1 MRQKRVA
8 TAAPGSNKSSR
19 KDYKTNCRIA
29 KTCDKDVAKNNHRS
43 VHFADDTGVPSR
55 IFCST
60 ATSSCTSYSG
70 ERSHPAK
77 CHARR
82 NRETFVER
90 RHSVSFT
97 EQRPICFAPI
107 FSSQKDWGSSA
118 GDKSSSVEQIYN
130 SQALQ
135 DGELAERDSVGA
147 QGRLHG
153 HNRFKRCLFF
163 DSNSPVSSKISS
175 FQLEEPAVPVCCS
188 SFWPYQCSK
197 SIHESFETGHSK
209 YATKGNSVSNLYRRP
224 NYCGIL
230 KDGMQRA
237 GRVCSSVV
245 NRSRFQCKYGKIKL
259 SAENSSGIPRVCV
272 GFDKNGAFSTRE
284 EERGHSTK
292 NSKLTHEQT
301 NFSSSN
307 FKYGRLDAV
316 GQMGSNASGYLLPIS
331 STGFE
336 QCSRRNRERLR
347 LVDNVKSRS
356 SAGAKDVVNKLGNVA
371 RQSNGDVA
379 SKFDNSDRCLPVR
392 MGSSLPE
399 YRQGGQRFVVE
410 RGNHVTHQCVRA
422 NDGMVCN
429 SNACKCY
436 NRGTCSFSNGQYN
449 RGVLHKQTRWNKV
462 LSNGHNCQEN
472 LGLGHKAS
480 SSSISRTSARKAECD
495 GGQVIT
501 RTERQ
506 PRMVIGSG
514 SVLQANQESRFSS
527 ASGLVCNTVECPG
540 SKVCILEA
548 RSSGVESGRIC
559 HHLDRHKSVCVS
571 SVLSD
576 KPPVTKSTH
585 RKYVRNVVNC
595 TSMEDSAMVS
605 NSVKH
610 VGSQTNSTSTESRF
624 ASASAFQ
631 RGTSSSDHET
641 SRLAVVS
648 QHLSD
653 KGISD
658 EAAELILAS
667 WRTGTEQQYSGA
679 WRQWVSWCNKRK
691 SNPLSASIGTVS
703 QFLTSLYASGLSYS
717 TVNTYRSAIS
727 MTHLPIDGVPV
738 GSHYL
743 IKRLMKGIF
752 NKRPPV
758 PRYVI
763 SWPVEKVLRYLKIM
777 PGYDQISLK
786 LLTWKTAILIALV
799 SADRGDAIAA
809 LSTEYMIK
817 DSEGYHFLVSKPTK
831 CTRPG
836 RGIKQ
841 IDLPKFTKDRRICVV
856 YCLDKYLRA
865 TKRLRVDKQL
875 FISYVKP
882 HRSVTRTSIARWI
895 KLIMQKSGIDVS
907 IFQPHST
914 RSASTSTAFQ
924 QGVSVPDILKKADW
938 SNASV
943 FHRFYNRPKVH
954 ADFAQAILSVK

>member
-1 MRQKRVA
+1 MQTIQGYRLEFFAVPQQVVAPVTVVKGLTQQNVMQEEIEKLLLKGAIQLVSPSNGQFVSRLFLVPKKTGDLRPVINLRPLNKFIIHKHFKMENLQNVTQLVRKGDYMVTIDLKDAYFSIPIHQSHRKFLRFSWRNQLFQFAALPFGLTSAPRVFTKVLKPVIASMRQR
-8 TAAPGSNKSSR
+8 G
-19 KDYKTNCRIA
+19 I
-29 KTCDKDVAKNNHRS
+29 
-43 VHFADDTGVPSR
+43 
-55 IFCST
+55 
-60 ATSSCTSYSG
+60 
-70 ERSHPAK
+70 
-77 CHARR
+77 
-82 NRETFVER
+82 
-90 RHSVSFT
+90 
-97 EQRPICFAPI
+97 
-107 FSSQKDWGSSA
+107 
-118 GDKSSSVEQIYN
+118 
-130 SQALQ
+130 
-135 DGELAERDSVGA
+135 
-147 QGRLHG
+147 
-153 HNRFKRCLFF
+153 RCLIYI
-163 DSNSPVSSKISS
+163 DDLIIVASSKMECNEQAAFAVQLLTDLGFNVNMEKSNLVPETRVEFLGFVLDSIRMELFLPEKKKEDILQRIQNLLMSRQILVRQISS
-175 FQLEEPAVPVCCS
+175 MVGLMQSAKWAVMPAVIYYRFLQRDLNSALEE
-188 SFWPYQCSK
+188 
-197 SIHESFETGHSK
+197 TGRDYDS
-209 YATKGNSVSNLYRRP
+209 L
-224 NYCGIL
+224 I
-230 KDGMQRA
+230 M
-237 GRVCSSVV
+237 
-245 NRSRFQCKYGKIKL
+245 L
-259 SAENSSGIPRVCV
+259 SQE
-272 GFDKNGAFSTRE
+272 
-284 EERGHSTK
+284 
-292 NSKLTHEQT
+292 
-301 NFSSSN
+301 
-307 FKYGRLDAV
+307 
-316 GQMGSNASGYLLPIS
+316 
-331 STGFE
+331 
-336 QCSRRNRERLR
+336 
-347 LVDNVKSRS
+347 
-356 SAGAKDVVNKLGNVA
+356 A
-371 RQSNGDVA
+371 RQELKMWLTNLEMWHGRAMVMSRPSLIIQTDASLLGWGTVCLNTGKEANGLW
-379 SKFDNSDRCLPVR
+379 SKKENMLHINVLELMTAWFAIQTLVN
-392 MGSSLPE
+392 
-399 YRQGGQRFVVE
+399 
-410 RGNHVTHQCVRA
+410 VTS
-422 NDGMVCN
+422 G
-429 SNACKCY
+429 
-436 NRGTCSFSNGQYN
+436 CSFSNGQYN

-472 LGLGHKAS
+472 LGLGHKTS

-495 GGQVIT
+495 GGQVT
-501 RTERQ
+501 ARTERQ
-506 PRMVIGSG
+506 SRMVIGSG

-585 RKYVRNVVNC
+585 RKNVRNVVNC

-631 RGTSSSDHET
+631 IQRRTSSSDHET

-841 IDLPKFTKDRRICVV
+841 IDLPKFIKDRRICVV

-865 TKRLRVDKQL
+865 TKKLRVDKQL

>member
-19 KDYKTNCRIA
+19 KDYKNNCRIA

-55 IFCST
+55 IFGST
-60 ATSSCTSYSG
+60 ATSSCTSFSG

-224 NYCGIL
+224 NYCGIF

-259 SAENSSGIPRVCV
+259 NAENSSGIPRVCV

-284 EERGHSTK
+284 EEREHSTK
-292 NSKLTHEQT
+292 NSKLTDEQT
-301 NFSSSN
+301 NFSLSS

-449 RGVLHKQTRWNKV
+449 RGV
-462 LSNGHNCQEN
+462 
-472 LGLGHKAS
+472 
-480 SSSISRTSARKAECD
+480 
-495 GGQVIT
+495 
-501 RTERQ
+501 
-506 PRMVIGSG
+506 
-514 SVLQANQESRFSS
+514 
-527 ASGLVCNTVECPG
+527 
-540 SKVCILEA
+540 
-548 RSSGVESGRIC
+548 
-559 HHLDRHKSVCVS
+559 
-571 SVLSD
+571 
-576 KPPVTKSTH
+576 
-585 RKYVRNVVNC
+585 
-595 TSMEDSAMVS
+595 
-605 NSVKH
+605 
-610 VGSQTNSTSTESRF
+610 
-624 ASASAFQ
+624 
-631 RGTSSSDHET
+631 
-641 SRLAVVS
+641 
-648 QHLSD
+648 
-653 KGISD
+653 
-658 EAAELILAS
+658 
-667 WRTGTEQQYSGA
+667 
-679 WRQWVSWCNKRK
+679 
-691 SNPLSASIGTVS
+691 
-703 QFLTSLYASGLSYS
+703 
-717 TVNTYRSAIS
+717 
-727 MTHLPIDGVPV
+727 
-738 GSHYL
+738 
-743 IKRLMKGIF
+743 
-752 NKRPPV
+752 
-758 PRYVI
+758 
-763 SWPVEKVLRYLKIM
+763 
-777 PGYDQISLK
+777 
-786 LLTWKTAILIALV
+786 
-799 SADRGDAIAA
+799 
-809 LSTEYMIK
+809 
-817 DSEGYHFLVSKPTK
+817 PT
-831 CTRPG
+831 
-836 RGIKQ
+836 
-841 IDLPKFTKDRRICVV
+841 
-856 YCLDKYLRA
+856 
-865 TKRLRVDKQL
+865 
-875 FISYVKP
+875 
-882 HRSVTRTSIARWI
+882 
-895 KLIMQKSGIDVS
+895 
-907 IFQPHST
+907 
-914 RSASTSTAFQ
+914 
-924 QGVSVPDILKKADW
+924 
-938 SNASV
+938 
-943 FHRFYNRPKVH
+943 
-954 ADFAQAILSVK
+954 

>member
-1 MRQKRVA
+1 MWQRITTDQFILQTIQGYRLEFFAVPQQVVAPVTVVKGLTQQNVMQEEIEKLLLKGAIQLVSPSNGQFVSRLFLVPKKTGDLRLVINLRPLNKFIIRKHFKMENLQNVTQLVRKGDYMVTIDLKDAYFSIPIHQSHRKFLRFSWRNQLFQFAALPFGLTSAPRVFTKVLKPVIASMRQR
-8 TAAPGSNKSSR
+8 G
-19 KDYKTNCRIA
+19 I
-29 KTCDKDVAKNNHRS
+29 
-43 VHFADDTGVPSR
+43 
-55 IFCST
+55 
-60 ATSSCTSYSG
+60 
-70 ERSHPAK
+70 
-77 CHARR
+77 
-82 NRETFVER
+82 
-90 RHSVSFT
+90 
-97 EQRPICFAPI
+97 
-107 FSSQKDWGSSA
+107 
-118 GDKSSSVEQIYN
+118 
-130 SQALQ
+130 
-135 DGELAERDSVGA
+135 
-147 QGRLHG
+147 
-153 HNRFKRCLFF
+153 RCLIYI
-163 DSNSPVSSKISS
+163 DDLIIMASSKMECNEQAV
-175 FQLEEPAVPVCCS
+175 FAVQLLTDLG
-188 SFWPYQCSK
+188 F
-197 SIHESFETGHSK
+197 
-209 YATKGNSVSNLYRRP
+209 N
-224 NYCGIL
+224 
-230 KDGMQRA
+230 
-237 GRVCSSVV
+237 V
-245 NRSRFQCKYGKIKL
+245 NMEKIKL

-284 EERGHSTK
+284 EEREHSTK

-301 NFSSSN
+301 NFSSSS

-436 NRGTCSFSNGQYN
+436 NGGTCSFSNGQYN

-679 WRQWVSWCNKRK
+679 WRQWVSWCDKRK

>member
-1 MRQKRVA
+1 M
-8 TAAPGSNKSSR
+8 
-19 KDYKTNCRIA
+19 
-29 KTCDKDVAKNNHRS
+29 
-43 VHFADDTGVPSR
+43 
-55 IFCST
+55 
-60 ATSSCTSYSG
+60 
-70 ERSHPAK
+70 
-77 CHARR
+77 
-82 NRETFVER
+82 FV
-90 RHSVSFT
+90 
-97 EQRPICFAPI
+97 
-107 FSSQKDWGSSA
+107 
-118 GDKSSSVEQIYN
+118 
-130 SQALQ
+130 
-135 DGELAERDSVGA
+135 
-147 QGRLHG
+147 
-153 HNRFKRCLFF
+153 FKWTIQPRC
-163 DSNSPVSSKISS
+163 PT
-175 FQLEEPAVPVCCS
+175 
-188 SFWPYQCSK
+188 Y
-197 SIHESFETGHSK
+197 
-209 YATKGNSVSNLYRRP
+209 
-224 NYCGIL
+224 
-230 KDGMQRA
+230 
-237 GRVCSSVV
+237 
-245 NRSRFQCKYGKIKL
+245 
-259 SAENSSGIPRVCV
+259 
-272 GFDKNGAFSTRE
+272 
-284 EERGHSTK
+284 
-292 NSKLTHEQT
+292 
-301 NFSSSN
+301 
-307 FKYGRLDAV
+307 
-316 GQMGSNASGYLLPIS
+316 
-331 STGFE
+331 
-336 QCSRRNRERLR
+336 
-347 LVDNVKSRS
+347 
-356 SAGAKDVVNKLGNVA
+356 
-371 RQSNGDVA
+371 
-379 SKFDNSDRCLPVR
+379 
-392 MGSSLPE
+392 
-399 YRQGGQRFVVE
+399 
-410 RGNHVTHQCVRA
+410 
-422 NDGMVCN
+422 
-429 SNACKCY
+429 
-436 NRGTCSFSNGQYN
+436 
-449 RGVLHKQTRWNKV
+449 KQTRWNKV

-495 GGQVIT
+495 GGQVIA

-576 KPPVTKSTH
+576 KLPVTKSTH

-610 VGSQTNSTSTESRF
+610 VGSQTNSTSSEMRF

-817 DSEGYHFLVSKPTK
+817 DSEGYHFWFPNQPSVHVQDVESSRLICPS
-831 CTRPG
+831 
-836 RGIKQ
+836 
-841 IDLPKFTKDRRICVV
+841 LP
-856 YCLDKYLRA
+856 
-865 TKRLRVDKQL
+865 
-875 FISYVKP
+875 
-882 HRSVTRTSIARWI
+882 RT
-895 KLIMQKSGIDVS
+895 
-907 IFQPHST
+907 
-914 RSASTSTAFQ
+914 
-924 QGVSVPDILKKADW
+924 GVFV
-938 SNASV
+938 
-943 FHRFYNRPKVH
+943 
-954 ADFAQAILSVK
+954 

>member
-1 MRQKRVA
+1 MWQRITTDQFILQTIQGYRLEFFAVPQQVVAPVTVVKGLTQQNVMQEEIEKLLLKGAIQLVSPSNGQFVSRLFLVPKKTGDLRPVIYLRPLNKFIIRKHFKMENLQNVTQLVRKGDYMVTIDLKDAYFSIPIHQSHRKFLRFSWRNQLFQFAALPFGLTSAPRVFTKVLKPVIASMRQR
-8 TAAPGSNKSSR
+8 G
-19 KDYKTNCRIA
+19 I
-29 KTCDKDVAKNNHRS
+29 
-43 VHFADDTGVPSR
+43 
-55 IFCST
+55 
-60 ATSSCTSYSG
+60 
-70 ERSHPAK
+70 
-77 CHARR
+77 
-82 NRETFVER
+82 
-90 RHSVSFT
+90 
-97 EQRPICFAPI
+97 
-107 FSSQKDWGSSA
+107 
-118 GDKSSSVEQIYN
+118 
-130 SQALQ
+130 
-135 DGELAERDSVGA
+135 
-147 QGRLHG
+147 
-153 HNRFKRCLFF
+153 RCLIYIDDLIIVASSKMECNEQAVFAVQLLTDLGF
-163 DSNSPVSSKISS
+163 NVNMEKSNLVPKTRVEFLGFVLDSIRMELFLPEKKKENILQRIRNLLMSRQILVRQVSSMVGLMQSAKWAVMPAVIYYRFLQRDLNSA
-175 FQLEEPAVPVCCS
+175 LEETGRDYDSSIMLSQEARQELKMWLTNLEMWHGRAMVMSRPSLIIQTDASLLGWGAVCLN
-188 SFWPYQCSK
+188 
-197 SIHESFETGHSK
+197 TGK
-209 YATKGNSVSNLYRRP
+209 EA
-224 NYCGIL
+224 
-230 KDGMQRA
+230 
-237 GRVCSSVV
+237 
-245 NRSRFQCKYGKIKL
+245 
-259 SAENSSGIPRVCV
+259 
-272 GFDKNGAFSTRE
+272 NGLWSRE
-284 EERGHSTK
+284 ETMLHINVLELMTAWFAI
-292 NSKLTHEQT
+292 QT
-301 NFSSSN
+301 
-307 FKYGRLDAV
+307 
-316 GQMGSNASGYLLPIS
+316 Q
-331 STGFE
+331 
-336 QCSRRNRERLR
+336 
-347 LVDNVKSRS
+347 
-356 SAGAKDVVNKLGNVA
+356 
-371 RQSNGDVA
+371 
-379 SKFDNSDRCLPVR
+379 
-392 MGSSLPE
+392 
-399 YRQGGQRFVVE
+399 
-410 RGNHVTHQCVRA
+410 
-422 NDGMVCN
+422 
-429 SNACKCY
+429 ACKCY
-436 NRGTCSFSNGQYN
+436 NGGTCSFSNGQYN

-679 WRQWVSWCNKRK
+679 WRQWVSWCDKRK

>member
-1 MRQKRVA
+1 MWQRITTDQFILQTIQGYRLEFFAVPQQVVAPVTVVKGLTQQNVMQEEIEKLLLKGAIQLVSPSNGQFVSRLFLVPKKTGDLRPVINLRPLNKFIIRKHFKMENLQNVTQLVRKGDYMVTIDLKDAYFSIPIHQSHRKFLRFSWRNQLFQFAALPFGLTSAPRVFTKVLKPVIASMRQR
-8 TAAPGSNKSSR
+8 G
-19 KDYKTNCRIA
+19 I
-29 KTCDKDVAKNNHRS
+29 
-43 VHFADDTGVPSR
+43 
-55 IFCST
+55 
-60 ATSSCTSYSG
+60 
-70 ERSHPAK
+70 
-77 CHARR
+77 
-82 NRETFVER
+82 
-90 RHSVSFT
+90 
-97 EQRPICFAPI
+97 
-107 FSSQKDWGSSA
+107 
-118 GDKSSSVEQIYN
+118 
-130 SQALQ
+130 
-135 DGELAERDSVGA
+135 
-147 QGRLHG
+147 
-153 HNRFKRCLFF
+153 RCLIYI
-163 DSNSPVSSKISS
+163 DDLIIVASS
-175 FQLEEPAVPVCCS
+175 
-188 SFWPYQCSK
+188 
-197 SIHESFETGHSK
+197 
-209 YATKGNSVSNLYRRP
+209 
-224 NYCGIL
+224 

-284 EERGHSTK
+284 EEREHSTK

-301 NFSSSN
+301 NFSSSS

-436 NRGTCSFSNGQYN
+436 NGGTCSFSNGQYN

-679 WRQWVSWCNKRK
+679 WRQWVSWCDKRK

>member
-1 MRQKRVA
+1 MWQRITTDQFILQTIQGYRLEFFAVPQQVVAPVTVVKGLTQQNVMQEEIEKLLLKGAIQLVSPSNGQFVSRLFLVPKKTGDLRPVINLRPLNKFIIRKHFKMENLQNVTQLVRKGDYMVTIDLKDAYFSIPIHQSHRKFLRFSWRNQLFQFAALPFGLTSAPRVFTKVLKPVIANMRQR
-8 TAAPGSNKSSR
+8 G
-19 KDYKTNCRIA
+19 I
-29 KTCDKDVAKNNHRS
+29 
-43 VHFADDTGVPSR
+43 
-55 IFCST
+55 
-60 ATSSCTSYSG
+60 
-70 ERSHPAK
+70 
-77 CHARR
+77 
-82 NRETFVER
+82 
-90 RHSVSFT
+90 
-97 EQRPICFAPI
+97 
-107 FSSQKDWGSSA
+107 
-118 GDKSSSVEQIYN
+118 
-130 SQALQ
+130 
-135 DGELAERDSVGA
+135 
-147 QGRLHG
+147 
-153 HNRFKRCLFF
+153 RCLIYI
-163 DSNSPVSSKISS
+163 DDLIIVASSKMECNEQAV
-175 FQLEEPAVPVCCS
+175 FAVQLLTDLGFNVNME
-188 SFWPYQCSK
+188 K
-197 SIHESFETGHSK
+197 
-209 YATKGNSVSNLYRRP
+209 SNLVP
-224 NYCGIL
+224 
-230 KDGMQRA
+230 KT
-237 GRVCSSVV
+237 RVE
-245 NRSRFQCKYGKIKL
+245 FL
-259 SAENSSGIPRVCV
+259 
-272 GFDKNGAFSTRE
+272 GFVLDSIRMELFSTRE
-284 EERGHSTK
+284 EEREHSTK

-301 NFSSSN
+301 NFSSSS

-410 RGNHVTHQCVRA
+410 RGNHATHQCVRA

-436 NRGTCSFSNGQYN
+436 NGGTCTFSNGQYN

-679 WRQWVSWCNKRK
+679 WRQWVSWCDKRK
-691 SNPLSASIGTVS
+691 SIRF
-703 QFLTSLYASGLSYS
+703 Q
-717 TVNTYRSAIS
+717 
-727 MTHLPIDGVPV
+727 
-738 GSHYL
+738 
-743 IKRLMKGIF
+743 
-752 NKRPPV
+752 
-758 PRYVI
+758 
-763 SWPVEKVLRYLKIM
+763 
-777 PGYDQISLK
+777 
-786 LLTWKTAILIALV
+786 LL
-799 SADRGDAIAA
+799 
-809 LSTEYMIK
+809 
-817 DSEGYHFLVSKPTK
+817 
-831 CTRPG
+831 
-836 RGIKQ
+836 
-841 IDLPKFTKDRRICVV
+841 
-856 YCLDKYLRA
+856 
-865 TKRLRVDKQL
+865 
-875 FISYVKP
+875 
-882 HRSVTRTSIARWI
+882 
-895 KLIMQKSGIDVS
+895 
-907 IFQPHST
+907 
-914 RSASTSTAFQ
+914 
-924 QGVSVPDILKKADW
+924 
-938 SNASV
+938 
-943 FHRFYNRPKVH
+943 
-954 ADFAQAILSVK
+954 

>member
-1 MRQKRVA
+1 MTTKLTAGSLRHAIKMWQRITTDQFILQTIQGYRLEFFAVPQQVVAPVTVVKGLTQQNVMQEEIEKLLLKGAIQLVSPSNGQFVSRLFLVPKKTGDLRPVINLRPLNKFIIHKHFKMENLQNVTQLVRKGDYMVTIDLKDAYFSIPIHQSHRKFLRFSWRNHLFQFAALPFGLTSAPRVFTKVLKPVIANMRQR
-8 TAAPGSNKSSR
+8 G
-19 KDYKTNCRIA
+19 I
-29 KTCDKDVAKNNHRS
+29 
-43 VHFADDTGVPSR
+43 
-55 IFCST
+55 
-60 ATSSCTSYSG
+60 
-70 ERSHPAK
+70 
-77 CHARR
+77 
-82 NRETFVER
+82 
-90 RHSVSFT
+90 
-97 EQRPICFAPI
+97 
-107 FSSQKDWGSSA
+107 
-118 GDKSSSVEQIYN
+118 
-130 SQALQ
+130 
-135 DGELAERDSVGA
+135 
-147 QGRLHG
+147 
-153 HNRFKRCLFF
+153 RCLIYI
-163 DSNSPVSSKISS
+163 DDLIIVASSKMECNEQAA
-175 FQLEEPAVPVCCS
+175 FAVQLLTDLG
-188 SFWPYQCSK
+188 F
-197 SIHESFETGHSK
+197 
-209 YATKGNSVSNLYRRP
+209 N
-224 NYCGIL
+224 
-230 KDGMQRA
+230 
-237 GRVCSSVV
+237 V
-245 NRSRFQCKYGKIKL
+245 NMEKIKL
-259 SAENSSGIPRVCV
+259 SAENSSGVPRVCV
-272 GFDKNGAFSTRE
+272 GFVKNGAFSTRE

-410 RGNHVTHQCVRA
+410 RGNHVAHQCVRA

-429 SNACKCY
+429 SDTCKCH

-495 GGQVIT
+495 GGQVIA

-585 RKYVRNVVNC
+585 RKNVRNVVNC

-691 SNPLSASIGTVS
+691 SNPLRN
-703 QFLTSLYASGLSYS
+703 F
-717 TVNTYRSAIS
+717 
-727 MTHLPIDGVPV
+727 
-738 GSHYL
+738 
-743 IKRLMKGIF
+743 
-752 NKRPPV
+752 
-758 PRYVI
+758 
-763 SWPVEKVLRYLKIM
+763 
-777 PGYDQISLK
+777 
-786 LLTWKTAILIALV
+786 
-799 SADRGDAIAA
+799 
-809 LSTEYMIK
+809 
-817 DSEGYHFLVSKPTK
+817 
-831 CTRPG
+831 
-836 RGIKQ
+836 
-841 IDLPKFTKDRRICVV
+841 
-856 YCLDKYLRA
+856 
-865 TKRLRVDKQL
+865 
-875 FISYVKP
+875 
-882 HRSVTRTSIARWI
+882 
-895 KLIMQKSGIDVS
+895 
-907 IFQPHST
+907 
-914 RSASTSTAFQ
+914 
-924 QGVSVPDILKKADW
+924 
-938 SNASV
+938 
-943 FHRFYNRPKVH
+943 
-954 ADFAQAILSVK
+954 

>member
-1 MRQKRVA
+1 MWQ
-8 TAAPGSNKSSR
+8 
-19 KDYKTNCRIA
+19 RI
-29 KTCDKDVAKNNHRS
+29 TTDQ
-43 VHFADDTGVPSR
+43 F
-55 IFCST
+55 I
-60 ATSSCTSYSG
+60 
-70 ERSHPAK
+70 
-77 CHARR
+77 
-82 NRETFVER
+82 
-90 RHSVSFT
+90 
-97 EQRPICFAPI
+97 
-107 FSSQKDWGSSA
+107 
-118 GDKSSSVEQIYN
+118 
-130 SQALQ
+130 LQ
-135 DGELAERDSVGA
+135 TI
-147 QGRLHG
+147 QGYRLE
-153 HNRFKRCLFF
+153 FF
-163 DSNSPVSSKISS
+163 
-175 FQLEEPAVPVCCS
+175 AVPQQVVAPVTVVKGLTQQNVMQEEIEKLLLKGAIQLVS
-188 SFWPYQCSK
+188 PSNGQFVSRLFLVPKKTGDLRPVINLRPLNKFIIRKHFKMENLQNVTQLVRKGDYMVTIDLKDAYFSIPIHQSHRKFLRFSWRNQLFEFAALPFWPYQCSK

-245 NRSRFQCKYGKIKL
+245 NRSRFQCKYEKIKL
-259 SAENSSGIPRVCV
+259 GAENSSGIPRVCV

-284 EERGHSTK
+284 EEREHSTK

-301 NFSSSN
+301 NFSSSS

-436 NRGTCSFSNGQYN
+436 NGGTCSFSNGQYN

-559 HHLDRHKSVCVS
+559 HHLDRHKSICVS

-679 WRQWVSWCNKRK
+679 WRQWVSWCDKRK

-786 LLTWKTAILIALV
+786 T
-799 SADRGDAIAA
+799 S
-809 LSTEYMIK
+809 YM
-817 DSEGYHFLVSKPTK
+817 ENCYTN
-831 CTRPG
+831 
-836 RGIKQ
+836 
-841 IDLPKFTKDRRICVV
+841 
-856 YCLDKYLRA
+856 
-865 TKRLRVDKQL
+865 
-875 FISYVKP
+875 
-882 HRSVTRTSIARWI
+882 SI
-895 KLIMQKSGIDVS
+895 
-907 IFQPHST
+907 
-914 RSASTSTAFQ
+914 
-924 QGVSVPDILKKADW
+924 GVS
-938 SNASV
+938 
-943 FHRFYNRPKVH
+943 R
-954 ADFAQAILSVK
+954 

>member
-1 MRQKRVA
+1 M
-8 TAAPGSNKSSR
+8 
-19 KDYKTNCRIA
+19 
-29 KTCDKDVAKNNHRS
+29 AKNNHRS

-55 IFCST
+55 IFGST

-90 RHSVSFT
+90 CHSVSFT
-97 EQRPICFAPI
+97 EQRAICFAPI
-107 FSSQKDWGSSA
+107 FSSQKDWGFSA

-224 NYCGIL
+224 NYCGIF

-259 SAENSSGIPRVCV
+259 NAENSSGIPRFVLDSIRMELFLPEKKKENILQRIRNLLMSRQILVRQVSSMVGLMQSAKWAVMPAVIYYRFLQRDLNSALEETGRDYDSLIMLSQEARQELKMWLTNLEMWHGRAMVMSRPSLIIQTDASLLGWGAVCLNT
-272 GFDKNGAFSTRE
+272 GKEANGLWSRE
-284 EERGHSTK
+284 ETMLHINVLELMTAWFAIQTLVNVTTRAHVRFQMDNTTAVSYINKQGGTK
-292 NSKLTHEQT
+292 SCQMVIIAKKIWDWAIKHQVQVSAEHLPGKQNVTADKLSRELNDNLEWSLDREVFCKLIRKAGFRPQVDLFAT
-301 NFSSSN
+301 
-307 FKYGRLDAV
+307 RLNAQVQKFVSWKPDPQAWKVDAFAITWTGIKAYAFPPFCLISRLLQKV
-316 GQMGSNASGYLLPIS
+316 HIENMSEMLLIAPVWKTQPWFPTLLSMLVRRPILLP
-331 STGFE
+331 
-336 QCSRRNRERLR
+336 Q
-347 LVDNVKSRS
+347 K
-356 SAGAKDVVNKLGNVA
+356 
-371 RQSNGDVA
+371 
-379 SKFDNSDRCLPVR
+379 
-392 MGSSLPE
+392 
-399 YRQGGQRFVVE
+399 
-410 RGNHVTHQCVRA
+410 
-422 NDGMVCN
+422 
-429 SNACKCY
+429 
-436 NRGTCSFSNGQYN
+436 
-449 RGVLHKQTRWNKV
+449 
-462 LSNGHNCQEN
+462 
-472 LGLGHKAS
+472 
-480 SSSISRTSARKAECD
+480 
-495 GGQVIT
+495 
-501 RTERQ
+501 
-506 PRMVIGSG
+506 
-514 SVLQANQESRFSS
+514 
-527 ASGLVCNTVECPG
+527 
-540 SKVCILEA
+540 
-548 RSSGVESGRIC
+548 
-559 HHLDRHKSVCVS
+559 
-571 SVLSD
+571 
-576 KPPVTKSTH
+576 
-585 RKYVRNVVNC
+585 
-595 TSMEDSAMVS
+595 
-605 NSVKH
+605 
-610 VGSQTNSTSTESRF
+610 SRF

-679 WRQWVSWCNKRK
+679 WRQWVSWCDKRK

-738 GSHYL
+738 GSHFL

-758 PRYVI
+758 PRYVT

>member
-1 MRQKRVA
+1 MWQRITTDQFILQTIQGYRLEFLAVPQQVVAPVTVVKGLTQQNVMQEEIEKLLLKGAIQLVSPSNGQFVSRLFLVPKKTGDLRPVINLRPLNKFIIRKHFKMENLQNVTQLVRKGDYMVTIDLKDAYFSIPIHQSHRKFLRFSWRNQLFQFAALPFGLTSAPRVFTKVLKPVIASMRQR
-8 TAAPGSNKSSR
+8 G
-19 KDYKTNCRIA
+19 I
-29 KTCDKDVAKNNHRS
+29 
-43 VHFADDTGVPSR
+43 
-55 IFCST
+55 
-60 ATSSCTSYSG
+60 
-70 ERSHPAK
+70 
-77 CHARR
+77 
-82 NRETFVER
+82 
-90 RHSVSFT
+90 
-97 EQRPICFAPI
+97 
-107 FSSQKDWGSSA
+107 
-118 GDKSSSVEQIYN
+118 
-130 SQALQ
+130 
-135 DGELAERDSVGA
+135 
-147 QGRLHG
+147 
-153 HNRFKRCLFF
+153 RCLIYI
-163 DSNSPVSSKISS
+163 DDLIIVASSKMECNEQAV
-175 FQLEEPAVPVCCS
+175 FAVQLLTDLG
-188 SFWPYQCSK
+188 F
-197 SIHESFETGHSK
+197 
-209 YATKGNSVSNLYRRP
+209 N
-224 NYCGIL
+224 
-230 KDGMQRA
+230 
-237 GRVCSSVV
+237 V
-245 NRSRFQCKYGKIKL
+245 NMEKIKL
-259 SAENSSGIPRVCV
+259 NAENSSGIPRVCV

-284 EERGHSTK
+284 EEREHSTK
-292 NSKLTHEQT
+292 NSKLTDEQT
-301 NFSSSN
+301 NFSSSS

-559 HHLDRHKSVCVS
+559 HQLDRHKSVCVS

-605 NSVKH
+605 NSVKY

-679 WRQWVSWCNKRK
+679 WRQWVSWCDKRK

>member
-1 MRQKRVA
+1 MWQ
-8 TAAPGSNKSSR
+8 
-19 KDYKTNCRIA
+19 RI
-29 KTCDKDVAKNNHRS
+29 TTDQ
-43 VHFADDTGVPSR
+43 F
-55 IFCST
+55 I
-60 ATSSCTSYSG
+60 
-70 ERSHPAK
+70 
-77 CHARR
+77 
-82 NRETFVER
+82 
-90 RHSVSFT
+90 
-97 EQRPICFAPI
+97 
-107 FSSQKDWGSSA
+107 
-118 GDKSSSVEQIYN
+118 
-130 SQALQ
+130 LQ
-135 DGELAERDSVGA
+135 TI
-147 QGRLHG
+147 QGYRLE
-153 HNRFKRCLFF
+153 FF
-163 DSNSPVSSKISS
+163 
-175 FQLEEPAVPVCCS
+175 AVPQQVVA
-188 SFWPYQCSK
+188 PV
-197 SIHESFETGHSK
+197 TVV
-209 YATKGNSVSNLYRRP
+209 KGLTQQNVMQEEIEKLLLKGAIQLVSP
-224 NYCGIL
+224 
-230 KDGMQRA
+230 
-237 GRVCSSVV
+237 
-245 NRSRFQCKYGKIKL
+245 
-259 SAENSSGIPRVCV
+259 
-272 GFDKNGAFSTRE
+272 
-284 EERGHSTK
+284 
-292 NSKLTHEQT
+292 
-301 NFSSSN
+301 
-307 FKYGRLDAV
+307 
-316 GQMGSNASGYLLPIS
+316 
-331 STGFE
+331 
-336 QCSRRNRERLR
+336 
-347 LVDNVKSRS
+347 
-356 SAGAKDVVNKLGNVA
+356 
-371 RQSNGDVA
+371 
-379 SKFDNSDRCLPVR
+379 
-392 MGSSLPE
+392 
-399 YRQGGQRFVVE
+399 
-410 RGNHVTHQCVRA
+410 
-422 NDGMVCN
+422 
-429 SNACKCY
+429 
-436 NRGTCSFSNGQYN
+436 SNGQFVSRLFLVPKKTGDLRPVINLRPLNKFIIRKHFKMENLQNVTQLVRKGDYMVTIDLKDAYFSIPIHQSHRKFLRFSWRN
-449 RGVLHKQTRWNKV
+449 QLFQFAALPFGLTSAPRVFTKV
-462 LSNGHNCQEN
+462 LKPVIASMRQRGIRC
-472 LGLGHKAS
+472 LIYIDDLIIVAS
-480 SSSISRTSARKAECD
+480 SKMECNEQAVFAVQLLTDLGFNVNMEKSNLVPKTRVEFLGFVLDSIRMELFLPEKKKENILQRIRNLLMSRQILVRQVSSMVGLMQSAKWAVMPAVIYYRFLQRDLNSALEETGRDYDSLIMLSQEARQELKMWLTNLEMWHGRAMVMSRPSLIIQTDASLLGWGAVCLNTGKEANGLWSREETMLHINVLELMTAWFAIQTLVNVTTGAHVRFQMDNTTAVSYINKQGGTKSCQMVIIAKKIWDWAIKHQVQVSAEHLPGKQNVTADKLSRELNDNLEWSLDREVFCKLIRKA
-495 GGQVIT
+495 GFRPQVDLFATRLNAQVQKFVSWKPDPQAWKVDAFAIT
-501 RTERQ
+501 WTG
-506 PRMVIGSG
+506 IK
-514 SVLQANQESRFSS
+514 AYAF
-527 ASGLVCNTVECPG
+527 
-540 SKVCILEA
+540 
-548 RSSGVESGRIC
+548 
-559 HHLDRHKSVCVS
+559 S

-679 WRQWVSWCNKRK
+679 WRQWVSWCDKRK

-786 LLTWKTAILIALV
+786 LLTWKTVILIALV

>member
-1 MRQKRVA
+1 MWQRITTDQFILQTIQGYRLEFFAVPQQVVAPVTVVKGLTQQNVMQEEIEKLLLKGAIQLVSPSNGQFVSRLFLVPKKTGDLRPVINLRPLNKFIIRKHFKMENLQNVTQLVRKGDYMVTIDLKDAYFSIPIHQSHRKFLRFSWRNQLFQFAALPFGLTSAPRVFTKVLKPVIASMRQR
-8 TAAPGSNKSSR
+8 G
-19 KDYKTNCRIA
+19 I
-29 KTCDKDVAKNNHRS
+29 
-43 VHFADDTGVPSR
+43 
-55 IFCST
+55 
-60 ATSSCTSYSG
+60 
-70 ERSHPAK
+70 
-77 CHARR
+77 
-82 NRETFVER
+82 
-90 RHSVSFT
+90 
-97 EQRPICFAPI
+97 
-107 FSSQKDWGSSA
+107 
-118 GDKSSSVEQIYN
+118 
-130 SQALQ
+130 
-135 DGELAERDSVGA
+135 
-147 QGRLHG
+147 
-153 HNRFKRCLFF
+153 RCLIYI
-163 DSNSPVSSKISS
+163 DDLIIVASSKMECNEQAV
-175 FQLEEPAVPVCCS
+175 FAVQLLTDLG
-188 SFWPYQCSK
+188 F
-197 SIHESFETGHSK
+197 
-209 YATKGNSVSNLYRRP
+209 N
-224 NYCGIL
+224 
-230 KDGMQRA
+230 
-237 GRVCSSVV
+237 V
-245 NRSRFQCKYGKIKL
+245 NMKKIKL

-284 EERGHSTK
+284 EEREHSTK

-301 NFSSSN
+301 NFSSSS

-336 QCSRRNRERLR
+336 RCSRRNRERLR

-429 SNACKCY
+429 SNACNVTTGAHVRFQMDNTTAVSYINKQG
-436 NRGTCSFSNGQYN
+436 GTKSCQMVIIAKKIWDWAIKHQVQVSAEHLPG
-449 RGVLHKQTRWNKV
+449 KQNVTADK
-462 LSNGHNCQEN
+462 LSRELNDN
-472 LGLGHKAS
+472 LEWSLDREVFCKL
-480 SSSISRTSARKAECD
+480 IRKA
-495 GGQVIT
+495 G
-501 RTERQ
+501 
-506 PRMVIGSG
+506 
-514 SVLQANQESRFSS
+514 FSS

-679 WRQWVSWCNKRK
+679 WRQWVSWCDKRK

>member
-1 MRQKRVA
+1 MWQRITTDQFILQTIQGYRLEFFAVPQQVVAPVTVVKGLTQQNVMQEEIEKLLLKGAIQLVSPSNGQFVSRLFLVPKKTGDLRPVINLRPLNKFIIHKHFKMENLQNVTQLVRKGDYMVTIDLKDAYFSIPIHQSHRKFLRFSWRNQLFQFAALPFGLTSAPRVFTKVLKPVIASMRQR
-8 TAAPGSNKSSR
+8 G
-19 KDYKTNCRIA
+19 I
-29 KTCDKDVAKNNHRS
+29 
-43 VHFADDTGVPSR
+43 
-55 IFCST
+55 
-60 ATSSCTSYSG
+60 
-70 ERSHPAK
+70 
-77 CHARR
+77 
-82 NRETFVER
+82 
-90 RHSVSFT
+90 
-97 EQRPICFAPI
+97 
-107 FSSQKDWGSSA
+107 
-118 GDKSSSVEQIYN
+118 
-130 SQALQ
+130 
-135 DGELAERDSVGA
+135 
-147 QGRLHG
+147 
-153 HNRFKRCLFF
+153 RCLIYI
-163 DSNSPVSSKISS
+163 DDLIIVASSKMECNEQAA
-175 FQLEEPAVPVCCS
+175 FAVQLLTDLG
-188 SFWPYQCSK
+188 F
-197 SIHESFETGHSK
+197 
-209 YATKGNSVSNLYRRP
+209 N
-224 NYCGIL
+224 
-230 KDGMQRA
+230 
-237 GRVCSSVV
+237 V
-245 NRSRFQCKYGKIKL
+245 NMEKIKL
-259 SAENSSGIPRVCV
+259 SAENSSGVPRVCV

-316 GQMGSNASGYLLPIS
+316 GQVGSNASGYLLPIS

-410 RGNHVTHQCVRA
+410 RGNHVAHQCVRA

-429 SNACKCY
+429 SNTCKCY

-449 RGVLHKQTRWNKV
+449 RSVLHKQTRWNKV

-472 LGLGHKAS
+472 LGLGYKAS

-495 GGQVIT
+495 GGQVIA

-585 RKYVRNVVNC
+585 RKNVRNVVNC
-595 TSMEDSAMVS
+595 TSLEDSAMVS

-727 MTHLPIDGVPV
+727 MTHLPIDGIPV

>member
-1 MRQKRVA
+1 MKGLTQQNVMQEEIEKLLLKGA
-8 TAAPGSNKSSR
+8 
-19 KDYKTNCRIA
+19 IQL
-29 KTCDKDVAKNNHRS
+29 
-43 VHFADDTGVPSR
+43 
-55 IFCST
+55 
-60 ATSSCTSYSG
+60 
-70 ERSHPAK
+70 
-77 CHARR
+77 
-82 NRETFVER
+82 
-90 RHSVSFT
+90 VS
-97 EQRPICFAPI
+97 P
-107 FSSQKDWGSSA
+107 
-118 GDKSSSVEQIYN
+118 
-130 SQALQ
+130 
-135 DGELAERDSVGA
+135 
-147 QGRLHG
+147 
-153 HNRFKRCLFF
+153 
-163 DSNSPVSSKISS
+163 
-175 FQLEEPAVPVCCS
+175 
-188 SFWPYQCSK
+188 
-197 SIHESFETGHSK
+197 
-209 YATKGNSVSNLYRRP
+209 
-224 NYCGIL
+224 
-230 KDGMQRA
+230 
-237 GRVCSSVV
+237 
-245 NRSRFQCKYGKIKL
+245 
-259 SAENSSGIPRVCV
+259 
-272 GFDKNGAFSTRE
+272 
-284 EERGHSTK
+284 
-292 NSKLTHEQT
+292 
-301 NFSSSN
+301 
-307 FKYGRLDAV
+307 
-316 GQMGSNASGYLLPIS
+316 
-331 STGFE
+331 
-336 QCSRRNRERLR
+336 
-347 LVDNVKSRS
+347 
-356 SAGAKDVVNKLGNVA
+356 
-371 RQSNGDVA
+371 
-379 SKFDNSDRCLPVR
+379 
-392 MGSSLPE
+392 
-399 YRQGGQRFVVE
+399 
-410 RGNHVTHQCVRA
+410 
-422 NDGMVCN
+422 
-429 SNACKCY
+429 
-436 NRGTCSFSNGQYN
+436 SNGQFVSRLFLVPKKTGDLRPVINLRPLNKFIIRKHFKMENLQNVTQLVRKGDYMVTIDLKDAYFSIPIHQSHRKFLRFSWRN
-449 RGVLHKQTRWNKV
+449 QLFQFAALPFGLTSAPRVFTKV
-462 LSNGHNCQEN
+462 LKPVIASMRQRGIRCLIYIDDLIIVASSKMECNEQAVFAVQLLTDLGFNVNMEKSNLMPKTRVEFLGFVLDSIRMELFLPEKKKENILQRIRNLLMSRQILVRQVSSMVGLMQSAKWAVMPAVIYYRFLQRDLNSALEETGRDYDSLIMLSQEARQELKMWLTNLEMWHGRAMVMSRPSLIIQTDASLLGWGAVCLNTGKEANGLWSREETMLHINVLELMTAWFAIQTLVNVTTGAHVRFQMDNTTAVSYINKQGGTKSCQMVIIAKKN

-506 PRMVIGSG
+506 PQMVIGSG

-559 HHLDRHKSVCVS
+559 HQLDRHKSVCVS

-605 NSVKH
+605 NSVKY

-679 WRQWVSWCNKRK
+679 WRQWVSWCDKRK

>member
-1 MRQKRVA
+1 
-8 TAAPGSNKSSR
+8 
-19 KDYKTNCRIA
+19 
-29 KTCDKDVAKNNHRS
+29 
-43 VHFADDTGVPSR
+43 
-55 IFCST
+55 
-60 ATSSCTSYSG
+60 
-70 ERSHPAK
+70 
-77 CHARR
+77 
-82 NRETFVER
+82 
-90 RHSVSFT
+90 
-97 EQRPICFAPI
+97 
-107 FSSQKDWGSSA
+107 
-118 GDKSSSVEQIYN
+118 
-130 SQALQ
+130 
-135 DGELAERDSVGA
+135 
-147 QGRLHG
+147 
-153 HNRFKRCLFF
+153 
-163 DSNSPVSSKISS
+163 
-175 FQLEEPAVPVCCS
+175 
-188 SFWPYQCSK
+188 
-197 SIHESFETGHSK
+197 
-209 YATKGNSVSNLYRRP
+209 
-224 NYCGIL
+224 
-230 KDGMQRA
+230 
-237 GRVCSSVV
+237 
-245 NRSRFQCKYGKIKL
+245 
-259 SAENSSGIPRVCV
+259 
-272 GFDKNGAFSTRE
+272 
-284 EERGHSTK
+284 
-292 NSKLTHEQT
+292 
-301 NFSSSN
+301 
-307 FKYGRLDAV
+307 
-316 GQMGSNASGYLLPIS
+316 
-331 STGFE
+331 
-336 QCSRRNRERLR
+336 
-347 LVDNVKSRS
+347 
-356 SAGAKDVVNKLGNVA
+356 
-371 RQSNGDVA
+371 
-379 SKFDNSDRCLPVR
+379 
-392 MGSSLPE
+392 
-399 YRQGGQRFVVE
+399 
-410 RGNHVTHQCVRA
+410 
-422 NDGMVCN
+422 
-429 SNACKCY
+429 
-436 NRGTCSFSNGQYN
+436 
-449 RGVLHKQTRWNKV
+449 
-462 LSNGHNCQEN
+462 
-472 LGLGHKAS
+472 
-480 SSSISRTSARKAECD
+480 
-495 GGQVIT
+495 
-501 RTERQ
+501 
-506 PRMVIGSG
+506 MVIGSG

-548 RSSGVESGRIC
+548 RSSGLESGRIC

-679 WRQWVSWCNKRK
+679 WRQWVSWCDKRK

-856 YCLDKYLRA
+856 YCLVKYLRA